1 MNRREFIALLGSTLV
16 ALSRTVRAEQAPKV
30 ARIGYLYPGSQAA
43 IAGRTEA
50 MLNGLRDLGY
60 IEGRNLVVERRYGE
74 WKLERL
80 RDLADELVALKVD
93 VSVAAATPA
102 ARAAK
107 QATSTIPIVAV
118 SMGDPVG
125 DDLVASLGSPGG
137 NLTGNT
143 FLGPELVAKRLQLFR
158 DAVPG
163 FSRLAALWHPGAY
176 GEATIASILK
186 ETETASARSGVQLQL
201 VGVAGPHA
209 LDDAFSAVI
218 GERADALIVLP
229 SPMLFAEHRHIVELA
244 AKNRLPAM
252 YQAREFVE
260 AGGLMS
266 YGSNLA
272 DQARRAAVYI
282 DKILNGA
289 KPADL
294 PVEQPTKFEL
304 LVNLKTARELGLT
317 ISREFLL
324 LADEV
329 IE

>member
-1 MNRREFIALLGSTLV
+1 MRRREFIALTGSALV
-16 ALSRTVRAEQAPKV
+16 ALSRTVRGEQAPKV

-93 VSVAAATPA
+93 VIVAAATPA

-201 VGVAGPHA
+201 VGGRWSPRVRRCILCGHRRASRCSNRAAKPDVICRAQAHCGAGGEKPVARNVSGEGVCRGWRPHV
-209 LDDAFSAVI
+209 LRIEFS
-218 GERADALIVLP
+218 RP
-229 SPMLFAEHRHIVELA
+229 SPTRG
-244 AKNRLPAM
+244 R
-252 YQAREFVE
+252 
-260 AGGLMS
+260 
-266 YGSNLA
+266 
-272 DQARRAAVYI
+272 VY
-282 DKILNGA
+282 
-289 KPADL
+289 
-294 PVEQPTKFEL
+294 
-304 LVNLKTARELGLT
+304 
-317 ISREFLL
+317 
-324 LADEV
+324 
-329 IE
+329 